1 MMRAQLSDQCFFTER
16 CNPNLTERHQALMPH
31 EVHPC
36 SFLHQRKSSEALQ
49 RSRTVKLSPWNP
61 SRRPPPPTTTTCAGH
76 PTPPS
81 PICFFIYRLS
91 LLFIRSENKPSSS
104 SRSGSVTTSKAKVQ
118 TRRSESESLVLV
130 VVIEYDPEGPSL
142 TPHFLVVVMELLS
155 IESEP
160 RPTRNTTGSAYM
172 AFNGMGMYH
181 RRDKGVTASAGK
193 KGDPRQR
200 RCPTETCAVTVEGSL
215 EIYKGK
221 NQIWRHTP
229 ALKADLFLHAAP

>member
-31 EVHPC
+31 
-36 SFLHQRKSSEALQ
+36 RKSSEALQ

-104 SRSGSVTTSKAKVQ
+104 SRSGSVTTSKAKDRVMLSLGISDYE
-118 TRRSESESLVLV
+118 TRGRTMP
-130 VVIEYDPEGPSL
+130 D
-142 TPHFLVVVMELLS
+142 
-155 IESEP
+155 
-160 RPTRNTTGSAYM
+160 
-172 AFNGMGMYH
+172 
-181 RRDKGVTASAGK
+181 
-193 KGDPRQR
+193 
-200 RCPTETCAVTVEGSL
+200 
-215 EIYKGK
+215 
-221 NQIWRHTP
+221 
-229 ALKADLFLHAAP
+229 